1 MSKTKKIELLESTT
15 PLHQNALEKLE
26 LTCDD
31 NQQYSRQSCLRIHG
45 IEFNSNEDSDI
56 VMNKTGK
63 SYGVMA
69 LEFNESEID
78 RANYIGKPP
87 IDKNTKKK
95 CKLIIAKFKSRKS
108 RMAFYKTSPKSYDER
123 KKKPGV
129 KCNISSD
136 LTKRR

>member
-1 MSKTKKIELLESTT
+1 M
-15 PLHQNALEKLE
+15 HQNALEKLK

-69 LEFNESEID
+69 LEFNEREID
-78 RANYIGKPP
+78 RVNYIGKPP
-87 IDKNTKKK
+87 IDKNTK
-95 CKLIIAKFKSRKS
+95 RN
-108 RMAFYKTSPKSYDER
+108 
-123 KKKPGV
+123 V
-129 KCNISSD
+129 N
-136 LTKRR
+136 